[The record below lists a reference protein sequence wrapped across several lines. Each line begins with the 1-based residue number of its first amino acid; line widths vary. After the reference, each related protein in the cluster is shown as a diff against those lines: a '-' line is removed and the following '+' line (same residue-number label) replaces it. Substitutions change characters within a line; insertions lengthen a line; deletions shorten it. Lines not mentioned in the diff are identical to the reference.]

1 MVARGSRSHKFHE
14 VQRGYASQIFFLIF
28 VILNLKY
35 CSPDIGCC
43 CLVAILAQFLGAKA
57 KIHQLYTWRMSLDSA
72 VDLMTP
78 GFPFYQVFQGVGY
91 APTILVTSEPIP
103 ADTYSWQFLGKA
115 PANMP
120 VHQVV
125 HSLQQTLATGETWT
139 PYMVPWKHGVLT
151 DRFSWIFDQQMTRLS
166 EIHPEIFSTLAS

>member
-1 MVARGSRSHKFHE
+1 MVKSPASETHLQLAMDRGPIYNWMVARGSRSHKFHE
-14 VQRGYASQIFFLIF
+14 VQRGYASQIFFFLKDF
-28 VILNLKY
+28 TLSFFYLKY
-35 CSPDIGCC
+35 SSQDIGCC

-57 KIHQLYTWRMSLDSA
+57 KIHQLFTWCMSLDSA

-91 APTILVTSEPIP
+91 APTILVTSEPILS
-103 ADTYSWQFLGKA
+103 DTYSWQFLGKA
-115 PANMP
+115 PATMP

-139 PYMVPWKHGVLT
+139 PYMVP
-151 DRFSWIFDQQMTRLS
+151 
-166 EIHPEIFSTLAS
+166 